1 MAESAEGED
10 VPETPAEIDQPLLY
24 ESFNLP
30 DIQCS
35 VPQSASSSTGVERE
49 NTESADI
56 APRRRFQSDFQRH
69 ASLRAVIEATHRRLA
84 DGFDEMQLAM
94 SSADEMPMPVPWRL
108 GDVDIGAQFESTAT
122 LRAEQRLLV
131 FGGPTSGKSGLI
143 NRLLGEDIMPIG
155 VGSLLLCQ
163 AGLTHLHFSE
173 RPFVRFSGSAFP
185 NQPPVELDPSRPL
198 AGQVRAFLLSDD
210 FEPQRSAWASM
221 DGCALEIGAP
231 MELMRC
237 QLAFVEVP
245 SDCVDH
251 LVRERLLRELAR
263 SKNHTVVYVID
274 SQKGFCNQDREFLL
288 FLRANRPEDRVIY
301 IVNKV
306 DYDPEAEFMDC
317 NTDDE
322 DSNDEDEQSD
332 EICSVHR
339 SGEETQQRK
348 LRLVNDQL
356 LRYRL
361 VDPRSGVDGRAR
373 SVFPISLIRLRV
385 PLTASGSKSLVHRL
399 NRQYRVQ
406 YGELQE
412 ALFSNLLETSSAGVD
427 GAIGLLFLK
436 ASLAFDAFARDPAKE
451 EAESRGP
458 AAKDLVRIAVSE
470 ARDAIEQLKRKL
482 KNDITKLH
490 QACEESIISE
500 CGNLEFGPLRLH
512 NRIRNNEVEQQYRT
526 QLHNFALHLLNSEV
540 SSRLVDCLANLRS
553 SLALLIGKMQSQLT
567 KESTEAGGFV
577 DSQWNEV
584 VRLQTQEA
592 QCVAARMDQLSIEWE
607 GDFKFFTWMRRLV
620 AKKGQ
625 ASGGAVF
632 STSEWKESVAK
643 DFYQHIN
650 LSAVV
655 KKFFANLE
663 AKLLQTERRLQGLAA
678 SRQRCGTR
686 LRRLL
691 RKNHPGACAAWRA
704 AQRCLATA
712 DALRN
717 AQRFGLVDLGEVLYD
732 GRLGCQRALVREDF
746 GGSCVPGLQAA
757 TVLRP
762 DSHLGSICSLYLG
775 QRRQRRW
782 LLPNEWTVA
791 PILVSLTREAC
802 RMCVLHNAYT
812 CSLADALQ
820 NGKYSNK
827 QAFWLLQSLLQL
839 CQICAA
845 AAAAESGT
853 NGDDEGGCE
862 QCSWLTCDTVRVRF
876 ETGFATAMID
886 CLDEPLQVTRSKKR
900 QQQQQ
905 QQQQPQQ
912 HQHALH
918 RPPLVA
924 QQSATVQHSPFRQI
938 KEAYKRSRSVD
949 ALGDGPSSAG
959 ATSAVATEPGIGV
972 ETPWERRELDNFLLL
987 ALMIL
992 CRRRLDYIDGQ
1003 LIDWFSVSSS
1013 GISQQQQQHQ
1023 LVSEVALQEH
1033 QVGSLSELLAGVV
1046 KGQERSGHNYSTA
1059 LVIPEPWR
1067 PSPGCFSVA
1076 LTNRRRQQLL
1086 RLVKV
1091 DGI

>member
-1 MAESAEGED
+1 RS
-10 VPETPAEIDQPLLY
+10 ETPAEIDQPLLY

-198 AGQVRAFLLSDD
+198 AGQVRTFLLSDD

-274 SQKGFCNQDREFLL
+274 SQKGFCNQ
-288 FLRANRPEDRVIY
+288 
-301 IVNKV
+301 
-306 DYDPEAEFMDC
+306 
-317 NTDDE
+317 
-322 DSNDEDEQSD
+322 QSD

-762 DSHLGSICSLYLG
+762 DGHLGSICSLYLG

-791 PILVSLTREAC
+791 PILHELFVLT
-802 RMCVLHNAYT
+802 
-812 CSLADALQ
+812 
-820 NGKYSNK
+820 
-827 QAFWLLQSLLQL
+827 LL
-839 CQICAA
+839 
-845 AAAAESGT
+845 
-853 NGDDEGGCE
+853 
-862 QCSWLTCDTVRVRF
+862 
-876 ETGFATAMID
+876 
-886 CLDEPLQVTRSKKR
+886 
-900 QQQQQ
+900 
-905 QQQQPQQ
+905 
-912 HQHALH
+912 
-918 RPPLVA
+918 
-924 QQSATVQHSPFRQI
+924 
-938 KEAYKRSRSVD
+938 
-949 ALGDGPSSAG
+949 
-959 ATSAVATEPGIGV
+959 
-972 ETPWERRELDNFLLL
+972 
-987 ALMIL
+987 
-992 CRRRLDYIDGQ
+992 
-1003 LIDWFSVSSS
+1003 
-1013 GISQQQQQHQ
+1013 
-1023 LVSEVALQEH
+1023 
-1033 QVGSLSELLAGVV
+1033 
-1046 KGQERSGHNYSTA
+1046 
-1059 LVIPEPWR
+1059 
-1067 PSPGCFSVA
+1067 
-1076 LTNRRRQQLL
+1076 
-1086 RLVKV
+1086 
-1091 DGI
+1091 